1 MQRFRNKIVKYL
13 DFHRTFSALG
23 CFDINQV
30 RMVQPGFDRNAL
42 TRWLANG
49 YIVQLKNG
57 LYAFK
62 DWTMISGADLIAAN
76 LMYRPSY
83 ISLYSALAHYGMI
96 PEFVAQTTSVTTLKT
111 ASFNNEMGMFDY
123 RHIKPELYWGYK
135 LVDSVSQRNIFM
147 ALPEKALLDLLY
159 LSPNLKTE
167 DDMLQLRLD
176 EDFMTGEYDLE
187 RTRQFLERFN
197 SKALDHRFNLLQRVY
212 FND

>member
-13 DFHRTFSALG
+13 DFYRTFSGLG

-30 RMVQPGFDRNAL
+30 RIVQPDFDRNAL
-42 TRWLANG
+42 TRWNACG

-62 DWTMISGADLIAAN
+62 EWLSQPGSDMIVAN

-83 ISLYSALAHYGMI
+83 ISLHSALAHYGMI
-96 PEFVAQTTSVTTLKT
+96 PEFVSHTTSVTTLKT
-111 ASFNNEMGMFDY
+111 SSLSNEIGTFDY
-123 RHIKPELYWGYK
+123 RHIKPELFWGYH
-135 LVDSVSQRNIFM
+135 LLNTTSQRKILM

-167 DDMLQLRLD
+167 DDMVQLRLD
-176 EDFMTGEYDLE
+176 EDFMADEFDQGRALL
-187 RTRQFLERFN
+187 FLKRM
-197 SKALDHRFNLLQRVY
+197 SSYALNHRFNLLQRVY
-212 FND
+212 LND